1 MLMPPL
7 PSLPCLAVMECSAV
21 LAFFST
27 GCRQKFFPYLMAFY
41 TPNDKVTAAEWMHA
55 MLKYGQYR
63 QQEVESSEQAAQ
75 TVQALQQYSRISQ
88 ALALLLLQQWH
99 QEADSSSRRQLV
111 LPDAGT
117 VDNMLSGH
125 QEKQQKK

>member
-1 MLMPPL
+1 
-7 PSLPCLAVMECSAV
+7 
-21 LAFFST
+21 
-27 GCRQKFFPYLMAFY
+27 
-41 TPNDKVTAAEWMHA
+41 

-111 LPDAGT
+111 LPDADT
-117 VDNMLSGH
+117 VDDMLSRH